1 MFKKL
6 QNLLFEE
13 DDDEI
18 EEDELEVAQKPVQDI
33 IEETPVEA
41 VEPVVSAQ
49 PDKPMQRIDMTQ
61 PIETVKEVVESVPEE
76 KKEVPQ
82 LESAFKEETPVVKP
96 VSFGITLDE
105 KKPKVE
111 EVEEKPVKAV
121 PVRKA
126 KVEAPVQQ
134 TTAYQFKPVISPIF
148 GVDEKDLTAVKNT
161 ARKYNNAEKLKNDSN
176 VTPVLSPIYGS
187 NEVDSP
193 STIQDTV
200 EKSEMMEKTVG
211 NVKHFK
217 AEDDIPEFSLDD
229 ILLVRDNEYNNEK
242 DAVDSEVPELFDD
255 ETKVFDKRQFP
266 SDEGLD

>member
-18 EEDELEVAQKPVQDI
+18 EEDELEVAKKPVQDI
-33 IEETPVEA
+33 IEEKP
-41 VEPVVSAQ
+41 VEPVEEVVSAPQ
-49 PDKPMQRIDMTQ
+49 EKVMQRIDMTQ
-61 PIETVKEVVESVPEE
+61 PIETVKEVESIPEE

-96 VSFGITLDE
+96 ISFGITLDE
-105 KKPKVE
+105 KKPVVE

-121 PVRKA
+121 PVRKP
-126 KVEAPVQQ
+126 KVEAPVQP
-134 TTAYQFKPVISPIF
+134 TTTYQFKPVISPIF

-161 ARKYNNAEKLKNDSN
+161 ARKYSNAEKLKNDSN

-242 DAVDSEVPELFDD
+242 GAVDSEVPELFDD